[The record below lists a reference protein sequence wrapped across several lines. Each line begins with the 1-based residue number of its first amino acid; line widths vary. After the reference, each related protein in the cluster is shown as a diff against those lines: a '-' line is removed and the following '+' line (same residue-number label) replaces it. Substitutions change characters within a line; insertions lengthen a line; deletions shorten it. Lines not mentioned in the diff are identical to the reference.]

1 MVSKSRPIM
10 YEVSDDDSM
19 ISLVLQTSLELSR
32 LYFYPHFVIV
42 EYVEEGDHWCSETIK
57 LQMIVLERKEL
68 NNFTKPSPSVLTAT
82 VSCAEIFK

>member
-19 ISLVLQTSLELSR
+19 ISLVLQTSLELRR

-42 EYVEEGDHWCSETIK
+42 EYVEGDHWCSETIK
-57 LQMIVLERKEL
+57 LQMIVLERKDL